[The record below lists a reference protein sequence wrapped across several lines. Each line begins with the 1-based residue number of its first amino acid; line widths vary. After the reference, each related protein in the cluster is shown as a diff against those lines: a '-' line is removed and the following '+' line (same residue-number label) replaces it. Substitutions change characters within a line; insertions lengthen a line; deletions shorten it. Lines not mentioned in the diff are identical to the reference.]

1 MDAYE
6 ATAAARRIEEL
17 VDDLSNWYVRR
28 SRRRFWGAARAGED
42 AEGKLAAHATLE
54 EALRTVAGLLAPLTP
69 FVAEELY
76 DNLVASVDPEA
87 PPSVHLTDYPEARLD
102 LVDEELAAAMED
114 ARRLVGLGRTVRTDA
129 KIRIRQPLS
138 RATVGVPGGEA
149 RLRPLLGLVAEELN
163 VASVGF
169 AEGDEALSEWR
180 ARPNFRTLGPRLGS
194 RAQAAA
200 EAIRADDG
208 TLGRDLAAGRSVVV
222 PVEGGAVTIGPE
234 DVELVQ
240 QTRPGWGMATDGA
253 FTVALDLEV
262 DDDLRAEGAVREVVH
277 HVQAL
282 RRSAGLDL
290 TDRIV
295 LGLDAPEGGL
305 VARALDEARD
315 RVAAEV
321 LAVDLRPGPVD
332 DPSGT
337 AEAEVEGERVGFS
350 LRRA

>member
-1 MDAYE
+1 MPGAWS
-6 ATAAARRIEEL
+6 AWGAPSARTPRSASGNRCPGPRSACPAARPGCG
-17 VDDLSNWYVRR
+17 R
-28 SRRRFWGAARAGED
+28 SSGWWPR
-42 AEGKLAAHATLE
+42 
-54 EALRTVAGLLAPLTP
+54 
-69 FVAEELY
+69 
-76 DNLVASVDPEA
+76 S
-87 PPSVHLTDYPEARLD
+87 S
-102 LVDEELAAAMED
+102 
-114 ARRLVGLGRTVRTDA
+114 
-129 KIRIRQPLS
+129 
-138 RATVGVPGGEA
+138 
-149 RLRPLLGLVAEELN
+149 N

-295 LGLDAPEGGL
+295 LGIDAPEGGL

-332 DPSGT
+332 DPSGIGRGRGRGGARGVQPAARLT
-337 AEAEVEGERVGFS
+337 AARVSGA
-350 LRRA
+350 RRA